1 MGRVKRRIRSVQ
13 RKFGSQKQRKPQ
25 ESGNARSPRIRGR
38 SKLTMDLIHD
48 HKLIVADFELLRVK
62 ARVPETSGSPSEA
75 TLSNRL
81 AQSLHEHFRK
91 EERLLFPLI
100 SRYLGQP
107 VCDELR
113 NECAEILKIAR
124 STGEQTSPLQES
136 FARLEM
142 LLQAHIAR
150 EENVLFWYLDVRGL
164 TEDAQNAVDF
174 E

>member
-1 MGRVKRRIRSVQ
+1 MGRVKSKVRRVQ
-13 RKFGSQKQRKPQ
+13 RKSGSQKHHKPQ
-25 ESGNARSPRIRGR
+25 ESGNVRSPRVRGR

-75 TLSNRL
+75 TASNRL
-81 AQSLHEHFRK
+81 AQSLREHFRK

-100 SRYLGQP
+100 SRYLGPP

-113 NECAEILKIAR
+113 RECTEILKIAG
-124 STGEQTSPLQES
+124 SIGEQNSPLQES
-136 FARLEM
+136 FAQLEM

-164 TEDAQNAVDF
+164 AEDAQNAADL